1 MSKKV
6 IELHNIKR
14 DFLVGEEIVHA
25 LRGVSFTINEGEFVT
40 IMGTS
45 GSGKSTLLNTL
56 GCLDTP
62 TSGEYLLDGISV
74 RSMSKSQRAVLR
86 NRKIGFV
93 FQSYNLLPKTTAIEN
108 VELPLMYNASVSA
121 SERRRRAIEALQ
133 DVGLG
138 DRLEHK
144 SNQMSG
150 GQMQRVAIARALVN
164 NPAVI
169 LADEAT
175 GNLDT
180 RTSFEILV
188 LFQKLHAEGRTIIF
202 VTHNPEL
209 AQYSSR
215 NIRLRDGHVIE
226 DTINNQILSAIGGLA
241 ALPKNDDPPF
251 PEA

>member
-1 MSKKV
+1 MEGNEQKKVV
-6 IELHNIKR
+6 IELQNVKR
-14 DFLVGEEIVHA
+14 NFIVGDEVVHA
-25 LRGVSFTINEGEFVT
+25 LRGVSFKIHEGEFVT

-45 GSGKSTLLNTL
+45 GSGKSTLLNQL

-62 TSGEYLLDGISV
+62 TSGEYILDGVHV
-74 RSMSKSQRAVLR
+74 RTMKRRDRAVLR

-93 FQSYNLLPKTTAIEN
+93 FQSYNLLAKTTAK
-108 VELPLMYNASVSA
+108 
-121 SERRRRAIEALQ
+121 ALEM
-133 DVGLG
+133 VGLG
-138 DRLEHK
+138 NRLYHK

-164 NPAVI
+164 DPAVL

-188 LFQKLHAEGRTIIF
+188 LFQKLHAMGRTIIF
-202 VTHNPEL
+202 VTHNPEI

-215 NIRLRDGHVIE
+215 NITLRDGLIRE
-226 DTINNQILSAIGGLA
+226 DTLNSNILSAAEALA
-241 ALPKNDDPPF
+241 QLPLPQDD
-251 PEA
+251 

>member
-62 TSGEYLLDGISV
+62 TSGEYLLDEISV

-226 DTINNQILSAIGGLA
+226 DTINNQILSVIEGLA
-241 ALPKNDDPPF
+241 ALPKNDED
-251 PEA
+251 

>member
-1 MSKKV
+1 MEGNEQKKVV
-6 IELHNIKR
+6 IELQNVKR
-14 DFLVGEEIVHA
+14 NFIVGDEVVHA
-25 LRGVSFTINEGEFVT
+25 LRGVSFKIHEGEFVT

-45 GSGKSTLLNTL
+45 GSGKSTLLNQL

-62 TSGEYLLDGISV
+62 TSGEYILDGVHV
-74 RSMSKSQRAVLR
+74 RTMKRRDRAVLR

-93 FQSYNLLPKTTAIEN
+93 FQNYNLLPKTTAVEN
-108 VELPLMYNASVSA
+108 VELPLMYNSSVSA
-121 SERRRRAIEALQ
+121 KERKERAVKALEM
-133 DVGLG
+133 VGLG
-138 DRLEHK
+138 NRLYHK

-164 NPAVI
+164 DPAVL

-188 LFQKLHAEGRTIIF
+188 LFQKLHAMGRTIIF
-202 VTHNPEL
+202 VTHNPEI

-215 NIRLRDGHVIE
+215 NIVLRDGQVK
-226 DTINNQILSAIGGLA
+226 DDKVNPDILNAAETLA
-241 ALPKNDDPPF
+241 ALPKQEDD
-251 PEA
+251 